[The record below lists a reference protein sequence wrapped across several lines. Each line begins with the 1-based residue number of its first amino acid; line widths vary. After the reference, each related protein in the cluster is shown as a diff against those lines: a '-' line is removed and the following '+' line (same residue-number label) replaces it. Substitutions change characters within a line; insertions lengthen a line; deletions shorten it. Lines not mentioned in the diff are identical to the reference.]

1 MSNSLQPKRLSS
13 HFISTTQDGD
23 GGMADMQA
31 FLDITPEAV
40 NQAAEAMIAAKPAYR
55 DLIVFYGRIFA
66 AQEDARQ
73 RIRLEPVVIPEE
85 LLTIRRREQLP
96 LVPVS
101 GMAFDPAA
109 AGVLLGK
116 ICGITIDCGT
126 GLSNSARVLSAKG
139 AGIMPLFRDFLDEDD
154 SAMARAAEG
163 LGVDPPAL
171 AFFLYHSLRPALR
184 CCARQLSGF
193 LTNEPVW
200 EQGYCPICGSP
211 PGLSCLEGD
220 GERSL
225 FCSFCWHKWPLRRLL
240 CPFCG
245 NRDSERL
252 LFLYSEEE
260 PEYRVDACA
269 SCRKYIKTV
278 DTRALARS
286 FYSPL
291 EQIASLHLDIKAV
304 EEGYAAGIP
313 ISPPS

>member
-1 MSNSLQPKRLSS
+1 
-13 HFISTTQDGD
+13 
-23 GGMADMQA
+23 MADTQEP
-31 FLDITPEAV
+31 LDFTPEAV
-40 NQAAEAMIAAKPAYR
+40 SQAAEAMIAAKPTYR
-55 DLIVFYGRIFA
+55 DLIAFYGRIFA
-66 AQEDARQ
+66 AQEEARQ
-73 RIRLEPVVIPEE
+73 RIRLEPVLISEE

-96 LVPVS
+96 LVPVA
-101 GMAFDPAA
+101 GMAFDPAE
-109 AGVLLGK
+109 AGVLLGE
-116 ICGITIDCGT
+116 ICGIAVDCGS
-126 GLSNSARVLSAKG
+126 GLSGSARILSAKS
-139 AGIMPLFRDFLDEDD
+139 AETKPLFRDFINEDE
-154 SAMARAAEG
+154 SAMARAAAG
-163 LGVDPPAL
+163 LGVDSHAL

-193 LTNEPVW
+193 LTDDPVW

-225 FCSFCWHKWPLRRLL
+225 FCSFCWHKWPLRRAL

-245 NRDSERL
+245 NRDQEHR
-252 LFLYSEEE
+252 LFLYSDEE

-278 DTRALARS
+278 DTRVLGRRS
-286 FYSPL
+286 YPPL

-313 ISPPS
+313 ITPPA

>member
-1 MSNSLQPKRLSS
+1 
-13 HFISTTQDGD
+13 
-23 GGMADMQA
+23 MADTQES
-31 FLDITPEAV
+31 LDITPEAV
-40 NQAAEAMIAAKPAYR
+40 SLAAEAMMAAKPAYR
-55 DLIVFYGRIFA
+55 ELINFYGHIFA

-109 AGVLLGK
+109 AGVLLGE
-116 ICGITIDCGT
+116 ICGIVVDSET
-126 GLSNSARVLSAKG
+126 GLSSSARTLSAKSTE
-139 AGIMPLFRDFLDEDD
+139 IVPLFRDFLNEDEA
-154 SAMARAAEG
+154 AMARAAADI
-163 LGVDPPAL
+163 GVDTPAL

-193 LTNEPVW
+193 LTDDPVW
-200 EQGYCPICGSP
+200 EQGYCPICGSL

-225 FCSFCWHKWPLRRLL
+225 FCSFCWHKWPLRRAL

-245 NRDSERL
+245 NQDQEHR
-252 LFLYSEEE
+252 LFLYSDEE
-260 PEYRVDACA
+260 PEYRVDACT

-278 DTRALARS
+278 DTRVLGRPS
-286 FYSPL
+286 YPPL
-291 EQIASLHLDIKAV
+291 EQIASLHLDIKAT
-304 EEGYAAGIP
+304 EAGYTAGIP
-313 ISPPS
+313 INPPS

>member
-1 MSNSLQPKRLSS
+1 
-13 HFISTTQDGD
+13 
-23 GGMADMQA
+23 MADMQA
-31 FLDITPEAV
+31 SLDLSPEAV

-55 DLIVFYGRIFA
+55 DLIALYGRIFA

-73 RIRLEPVVIPEE
+73 RIRLEPVVIPED

-109 AGVLLGK
+109 AGVLLGE
-116 ICGITIDCGT
+116 ICRIVIDSET
-126 GLSNSARVLSAKG
+126 GLSSSARTLSAKSTE
-139 AGIMPLFRDFLDEDD
+139 IVPLFRDFLNEDEA
-154 SAMARAAEG
+154 AMARAAADI
-163 LGVDPPAL
+163 GVDPPAL

-193 LTNEPVW
+193 LTDDPVW

-220 GERSL
+220 GQRFL
-225 FCSFCWHKWPLRRLL
+225 FCSFCWHKWPLQRAM

-245 NRDSERL
+245 NRDQEHR
-252 LFLYSEEE
+252 LFLYSDEE

-278 DTRALARS
+278 DTRVLGRRS
-286 FYSPL
+286 YPPL
-291 EQIASLHLDIKAV
+291 EQIASLHLDIKAA

-313 ISPPS
+313 ITPPS

>member
-1 MSNSLQPKRLSS
+1 
-13 HFISTTQDGD
+13 
-23 GGMADMQA
+23 MADMQA

-40 NQAAEAMIAAKPAYR
+40 DQAAEAIIAAKPAYR
-55 DLIVFYGRIFA
+55 DLIRFYGRIFA

-73 RIRLEPVVIPEE
+73 QIRLDPVVIPED

-101 GMAFDPAA
+101 GMVFDPAA
-109 AGVLLGK
+109 AGVLLGE

-126 GLSNSARVLSAKG
+126 GLAGSARILSAKG
-139 AGIMPLFRDFLDEDD
+139 AGITPLFRDFLDEDEA
-154 SAMARAAEG
+154 AMARAALG

-184 CCARQLSGF
+184 CCARQLSG
-193 LTNEPVW
+193 LLADEPVW
-200 EQGYCPICGSP
+200 EQGYCPICGSF

-245 NRDSERL
+245 NQDRERL

-260 PEYRVDACA
+260 PGYRVDACA
-269 SCRKYIKTV
+269 SCQKYIKTV
-278 DTRALARS
+278 DTRVLGRLC
-286 FYSPL
+286 YPPL
-291 EQIASLHLDIKAV
+291 EQIASLHLDIKAA
-304 EEGYAAGIP
+304 EEDYAPGIP
-313 ISPPS
+313 ISPPP